1 MAATGTGQAAVPASA
16 RIAADVGGTFTDIA
30 IFDEAAGSI
39 RLGKTL
45 TTPERLVEGI
55 DNGVRKSGSAF
66 GEANL
71 FLHGTTIAINTLLER
86 TGARTALVT
95 TRGFRD
101 IYEIGRIN
109 RPEAYNLFFR
119 KHRPLVER
127 ALRFEVDE
135 RMMSSGAIR
144 TALAESELERV
155 AALIEAEKVEA
166 LAILFLHSYCNPA
179 HEIAARD

>member
-1 MAATGTGQAAVPASA
+1 MASSGSGWAGARA

-45 TTPERLVEGI
+45 TTPRRLVEGI
-55 DNGVRKSGSAF
+55 DNGVRKSGSSF

-71 FLHGTTIAINTLLER
+71 FLHGTTVAINTLLER

-119 KHRPLVER
+119 KHRPLIER

-135 RMMSSGAIR
+135 RVMSSGAVR
-144 TALAESELERV
+144 TALTEAELERV
-155 AALIEAEKVEA
+155 AGLIEAERIEH
-166 LAILFLHSYCNPA
+166 IRLHGPPHA
-179 HEIAARD
+179 EG